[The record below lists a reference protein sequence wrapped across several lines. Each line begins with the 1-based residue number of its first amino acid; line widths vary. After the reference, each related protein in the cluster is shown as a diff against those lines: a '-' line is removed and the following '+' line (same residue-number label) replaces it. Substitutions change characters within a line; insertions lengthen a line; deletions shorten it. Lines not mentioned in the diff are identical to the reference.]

1 MNLSN
6 TENFL
11 AVNRKSKIQ
20 NPKLCVPDRK
30 HIFFA
35 SVALLICLLP
45 SSIRAQAKPLR
56 EITVSYPIGGSTSFF
71 WVAHKSGSFERHG
84 LRLRAV
90 HIGGSVAAIQSLL
103 ARELFIQMEGGPA
116 GVRAWARGA
125 KDVTI
130 IGAVGNKLDYLL
142 VSIPS
147 IKKPEDLKGK
157 RIGVSAI
164 GASSDF
170 IARHAVRQLG
180 LNPEKD
186 VTILAAGAMG
196 NRWAAISGGN
206 IEATVVQ
213 PPFTLLARK
222 AGMTIHVDLSKQE
235 FQYPISAVLTTRS
248 FIKTENET
256 VMNYMRGLADG
267 MDFYRDEANKEK
279 VIQFLGDYYRS
290 KAREELDETR
300 RVYSQMTPGLPLI
313 SAKSIENLIVNDK
326 ELAPMGLKPNEIL
339 DLSFLERLQEERKNK
354 KP

>member
-1 MNLSN
+1 LNGGKMKKYIGHLLLLCQIV
-6 TENFL
+6 FL
-11 AVNRKSKIQ
+11 IPAW
-20 NPKLCVPDRK
+20 L
-30 HIFFA
+30 A
-35 SVALLICLLP
+35 
-45 SSIRAQAKPLR
+45 AQTKPIR
-56 EITVSYPIGGSTSFF
+56 EITVSYPIGGSTSYF
-71 WVAHKSGSFERHG
+71 WVAHRCGSFEKYG

-90 HIGGSVAAIQSLL
+90 HISGSVSAVQSLL
-103 ARELFIQMEGGPA
+103 ARELFIQFEGGPA

-125 KDVTI
+125 KDMAV
-130 IGAVGNKLDYLL
+130 IGAVGNRLDYLL

-186 VTILAAGAMG
+186 VTILASGAMG
-196 NRWAAISGGN
+196 LRWAAISGGN
-206 IEATVVQ
+206 LEATVVQ

-222 AGMTIHVDLSKQE
+222 AGMTVHIDLSKQE

-248 FIKTENET
+248 FIKAENET
-256 VMNYMRGLADG
+256 VMNFMRGLADG

-279 VIQFLGDYYRS
+279 VYQYLGEYYRS
-290 KAREELDETR
+290 KAREELEETR

-326 ELAPMGLKPNEIL
+326 DLAPMGLKPSEIL
-339 DLSFLERLQEERKNK
+339 DLSFLDRLQEERKSK
-354 KP
+354 VR

>member
-1 MNLSN
+1 MKRFLLLSIG
-6 TENFL
+6 FL
-11 AVNRKSKIQ
+11 LSAIFVHSPDADAQSKPI
-20 NPKLCVPDRK
+20 
-30 HIFFA
+30 
-35 SVALLICLLP
+35 
-45 SSIRAQAKPLR
+45 R

-71 WVAHKSGSFERHG
+71 WVAHKSGSFEKNG

-125 KDVTI
+125 KEMTF

-147 IKKPEDLKGK
+147 IKRPEDLKGK

-170 IARHAVRQLG
+170 IARHAVKQLG

-186 VTILAAGAMG
+186 VSIIAAGAMG
-196 NRWAAISGGN
+196 NRWAAITGGN
-206 IEATVVQ
+206 LEATVVQ

-222 AGMTIHVDLSKQE
+222 AGMTVHVDLSKQAFE
-235 FQYPISAVLTTRS
+235 YPISAVLTTRS
-248 FIKTENET
+248 FIKSDNET

-279 VIQFLGDYYRS
+279 IYQYLGEYYRS
-290 KAREELDETR
+290 KARDELEETR
-300 RVYSQMTPGLPLI
+300 RVYTQMTPGLPLI

-326 ELAPMGLKPNEIL
+326 DLAPLGLKPSEML
-339 DLSFLERLQEERKNK
+339 DLSFLERLAQERKAK
-354 KP
+354 

>member
-1 MNLSN
+1 MKKYIGYLLLLCQIV
-6 TENFL
+6 FL
-11 AVNRKSKIQ
+11 MPAW
-20 NPKLCVPDRK
+20 L
-30 HIFFA
+30 A
-35 SVALLICLLP
+35 
-45 SSIRAQAKPLR
+45 AQAKPIR
-56 EITVSYPIGGSTSFF
+56 EITVSYPIGGSTSYF
-71 WVAHKSGSFERHG
+71 WVAHKSGSFEKHG

-90 HIGGSVAAIQSLL
+90 HISGSVAAIQSLL
-103 ARELFIQMEGGPA
+103 ARELFIQFEGGPA

-125 KDVTI
+125 KDVTV

-186 VTILAAGAMG
+186 VSILASGAMG
-196 NRWAAISGGN
+196 LRWAAISGGN
-206 IEATVVQ
+206 LDATVVQ

-222 AGMTIHVDLSKQE
+222 AGMTVHIDLSKQE

-256 VMNYMRGLADG
+256 VMNFMRGLADG
-267 MDFYRDEANKEK
+267 MDFYRDQANKEK
-279 VIQFLGDYYRS
+279 VYQYLGEYYRS
-290 KAREELDETR
+290 KARDELEETR
-300 RVYSQMTPGLPLI
+300 RVYSQMTPGLPVI

-326 ELAPMGLKPNEIL
+326 ELAPMGLKPSEIL
-339 DLSFLERLQEERKNK
+339 DLSFLDRLQEERKSRGR
-354 KP
+354 